1 MNFKILPYEYE
12 GSYYFISPFTGNLI
26 ESKKK
31 ISTPNLN
38 QKIKCAETCNN
49 DPYKLTPLTYN
60 SDIKISQKKIE
71 KISYYNRILMGLGN
85 GRFLLSCIYSRLRKP
100 IFENTVLAFD
110 YISNVDIHEEKK
122 GKICLQRTLL
132 AAKTS
137 KSFKKNGVLFIGAQ
151 LPTGV
156 MHAWIIED
164 KKQPDRRDRE
174 WIMYKP
180 LLSITF

>member
-1 MNFKILPYEYE
+1 MNFKILPYKFEK
-12 GSYYFISPFTGNLI
+12 SYYFISPVTGSLI
-26 ESKKK
+26 KSNKK
-31 ISTPNLN
+31 ISDPNLN
-38 QKIKCAETCNN
+38 QTVKCAETFNN
-49 DPYKLTPLTYN
+49 NPYELTPLAYHN
-60 SDIKISQKKIE
+60 EINISQKKID
-71 KISYYNRILMGLGN
+71 KISDYNRVLMRLSN
-85 GRFLLSCIYSRLRKP
+85 SKFLLSCMYSRFRKP

-110 YISNVDIHEEKK
+110 YISNIDIHKEKK
-122 GKICLQRTLL
+122 GKLCLQRSLL

-151 LPTGV
+151 LPTGA

-164 KKQPDRRDRE
+164 KKQPDRQDRE